1 MIHCL
6 VYKGAGEN
14 IIGYLDADLG
24 GGDEQDRRSC
34 TGFVFKLAGAAVSWV
49 SRKQCTIT
57 VSSTEAE
64 YVAVAE
70 ATKEAV

>member
-1 MIHCL
+1 M
-6 VYKGAGEN
+6 
-14 IIGYLDADLG
+14 
-24 GGDEQDRRSC
+24 
-34 TGFVFKLAGAAVSWV
+34 FKLAGAAVSWV
-49 SRKQCTIT
+49 SRKQCTIA